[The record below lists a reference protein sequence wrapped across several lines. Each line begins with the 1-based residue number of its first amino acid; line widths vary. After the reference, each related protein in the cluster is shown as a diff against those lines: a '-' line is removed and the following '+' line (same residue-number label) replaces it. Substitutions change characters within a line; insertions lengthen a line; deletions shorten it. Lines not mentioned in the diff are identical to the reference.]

1 MDENVKVFLGFLA
14 GAATGAIAGILLAP
28 EKGDVTRK
36 NISDKASQLKSDVNG
51 QVQKG
56 VEKLNNL
63 KQSAFSLIND
73 YSQQAQAQTNP

>member
-14 GAATGAIAGILLAP
+14 GAASGAIAGILLAP

-36 NISDKASQLKSDVNG
+36 NISDRASLLKNNVND
-51 QVQKG
+51 QVQKS

-63 KQSAFSLIND
+63 KQTAFSLIND
-73 YSQQAQAQTNP
+73 YSQQPQNQP